1 MDLLLHACCGPCSA
15 YSTLELG
22 EEGIRPTLFYYNP
35 NIHPYREWQTRRD
48 NLQILSDE
56 RGLPLWVDE
65 DYDLDNFLRE
75 SLNLG
80 KDRCLFCYRTRL
92 ERTAQKAK
100 EEGFNAFSTTLLISP
115 YQRHEVLRS
124 IGEELGEKYGVD
136 FLYRDFR
143 PGFRQSQEMAK
154 SMGLYRQGYCGC
166 IFSETERYRKPN
178 QEKKP

>member
-1 MDLLLHACCGPCSA
+1 MDLLLHACCGPCA
-15 YSTLELG
+15 TYSTAELG

-48 NLQILSDE
+48 NLKILADA
-56 RGLPLWVDE
+56 RGLPLWVDD
-65 DYDLDNFLRE
+65 DYDLEHFLQE
-75 SLNLG
+75 SLKMG

-92 ERTAQKAK
+92 ERTAEKAK
-100 EEGFNAFSTTLLISP
+100 EEGFSAFSTTLLISP

-124 IGEELGEKYGVD
+124 TGEELGKKYGVE

-154 SMGLYRQGYCGC
+154 AMGLYRQGYCGC
-166 IFSETERYRKPN
+166 IFSEMECYRK
-178 QEKKP
+178 QKRGKER